1 MTQVKIFELA
11 RQGDVQ
17 AITSLMNSQL
27 QLKNVTAKVSIKN
40 GYLRVRLESNQIP
53 DKQNL
58 VKYVRQEI
66 IGLKSESIKKVKVD
80 GFQQGK
86 SFPCWSQVLNL
97 ELQQKYTPASLGK
110 QPTSNVL
117 LETKQLNNISLNKS
131 NFKQMLSFFQ
141 TEFSLK
147 FIIIPL
153 VFISIYLIVEN
164 YLFKKEGCTAQ
175 SNLQDKK
182 INYCK

>member
-1 MTQVKIFELA
+1 
-11 RQGDVQ
+11 
-17 AITSLMNSQL
+17 
-27 QLKNVTAKVSIKN
+27 
-40 GYLRVRLESNQIP
+40 
-53 DKQNL
+53 
-58 VKYVRQEI
+58 
-66 IGLKSESIKKVKVD
+66 
-80 GFQQGK
+80 
-86 SFPCWSQVLNL
+86 
-97 ELQQKYTPASLGK
+97 K

-164 YLFKKEGCTAQ
+164 YLFKKEGCVAQ